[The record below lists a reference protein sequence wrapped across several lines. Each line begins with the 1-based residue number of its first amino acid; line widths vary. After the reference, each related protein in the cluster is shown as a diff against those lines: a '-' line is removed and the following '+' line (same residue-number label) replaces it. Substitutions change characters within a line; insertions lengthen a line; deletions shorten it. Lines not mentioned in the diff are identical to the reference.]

1 MYNIVRVE
9 ASCSLT
15 KMLIERVVLK
25 SYIVAMIIEMIEIN
39 RKQNFNTKNAK
50 KNGKSLQ
57 EYKNNVGW

>member
-1 MYNIVRVE
+1 MRVE

-57 EYKNNVGW
+57 EYKKNVGW

>member
-1 MYNIVRVE
+1 
-9 ASCSLT
+9 
-15 KMLIERVVLK
+15 
-25 SYIVAMIIEMIEIN
+25 MIIEMIEIN